1 MDSCVIM
8 RYGSAGLYVSRECR
22 EEKAILPWVCVECAA
37 ARVRA
42 SVASVG
48 LLGLGCE
55 RARDEAILN
64 ESLCLH

>member
-1 MDSCVIM
+1 MDSCVTV
-8 RYGSAGLYVSRECR
+8 RYGSAVLYVSRE
-22 EEKAILPWVCVECAA
+22 EEAILPWVCVECAA

-42 SVASVG
+42 SVATIG